1 MTKDLVLCPG
11 DTQVGPIVIKTE
23 TVIRPNLASHG
34 EPANGKRLSDRPT
47 VEITL
52 ARVDALDIKKLRK
65 RFPEDRSPC
74 RRA

>member
-11 DTQVGPIVIKTE
+11 DAQSAPIIIKTE
-23 TVIRPNLASHG
+23 TVIRPNLANHG

-52 ARVDALDIKKLRK
+52 PRIDALDIGKLRT
-65 RFPEDRSPC
+65 RFPEDRPPC